1 MQNTV
6 NALPHLLIPTLCFTY
21 FKGSKI
27 QCTELL
33 IYVAHFIAYYAFSS
47 SV

>member
-6 NALPHLLIPTLCFTY
+6 NALPHLLIPTLCFIY
-21 FKGSKI
+21 FKDSKI
-27 QCTELL
+27 QGTELL
-33 IYVAHFIAYYAFSS
+33 IYAAHYITYYAFSS